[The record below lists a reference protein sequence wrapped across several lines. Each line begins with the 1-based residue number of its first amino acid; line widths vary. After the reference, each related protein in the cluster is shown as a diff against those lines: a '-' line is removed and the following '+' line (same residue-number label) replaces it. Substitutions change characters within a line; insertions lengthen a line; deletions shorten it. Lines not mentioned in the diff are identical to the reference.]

1 MSRIGKQP
9 IAVPSGVKVRVA
21 EGSVVAEGPK
31 GKVTQ
36 AIVPGTGVEANDNQL
51 LVTRQNDE
59 RETRARH
66 GLMRALLANAVTG
79 VSQGFTKTLDIVGVG
94 YRAELKGRALH
105 LALGYSH
112 PVVFA
117 LPPGVDV
124 AVEKNTRITVTGAD
138 RQQVGQVASEIR
150 SLRPPDPYKGKGVR
164 YSDERLRLKVG
175 KAGSK

>member
-79 VSQGFTKTLDIVGVG
+79 VSQGFTKTLDVVGVG
-94 YRAELKGRALH
+94 YRAEVKGRAVH

-117 LPPGVDV
+117 IPPGVDV

>member
-9 IAVPSGVKVRVA
+9 ISLPSGVKVRVA
-21 EGSVVAEGPK
+21 EGAVTAEGPK

-51 LVTRQNDE
+51 LVTRSNDE

-79 VSQGFTKTLDIVGVG
+79 VSQGFTKTLDVVGVG
-94 YRAELKGRALH
+94 YRAEVKGRQLH

-117 LPPGVDV
+117 IPQGVDV
-124 AVEKNTRITVTGAD
+124 AVEKNTRITVAGAD

-150 SLRPPDPYKGKGVR
+150 NLRPPDPYKGKGVR

>member
-9 IAVPSGVKVRVA
+9 IAVPSGVKVKVA
-21 EGSVVAEGPK
+21 DGAVFAEGPK

-36 AIVPGTGVEANDNQL
+36 RIVPGTGVEANDNQL

>member
-9 IAVPSGVKVRVA
+9 IAVPSGVKVKVA
-21 EGSVVAEGPK
+21 DGAVFAEGPK

-79 VSQGFTKTLDIVGVG
+79 VSQGFTKTLDVVGVG
-94 YRAELKGRALH
+94 FRAEVKGKQLH
-105 LALGYSH
+105 MALGFSH

-117 LPPGVDV
+117 IPQGIDV
-124 AVEKNTRITVTGAD
+124 AVEKNTRITVSGPD

-150 SLRPPDPYKGKGVR
+150 SLRPPDIYKGKGVR

>member
-9 IAVPSGVKVRVA
+9 ISVPSGVKVRVA
-21 EGSVVAEGPK
+21 DGSVFAEGPK

>member
-9 IAVPSGVKVRVA
+9 ISLPAGVKVRVA
-21 EGSVVAEGPK
+21 EGAVHAEGPK

-51 LVTRQNDE
+51 LVTRQDE
-59 RETRARH
+59 ERQTRARH

-79 VSQGFTKTLDIVGVG
+79 VAQGFNKSLDVVGVG
-94 YRAELKGRALH
+94 YRAEVKGRQLH

-117 LPPGVDV
+117 IPPGVEV

-138 RQQVGQVASEIR
+138 RQLVGQVASEIR
-150 SLRPPDPYKGKGVR
+150 NLRRPDPYKGKGVR